1 MSTYSFR
8 FETNENETV
17 HRQYTCWRFC
27 CKRKRIWKEKQNE
40 NEVQIRS
47 IVYDDLTVVL
57 LVVFVAWLP
66 VLVVDVLVFLTRL
79 TPDKR
84 LARNDACERAL
95 RAAALK
101 TKM

>member
-47 IVYDDLTVVL
+47 IVYDDLTVVFF
-57 LVVFVAWLP
+57 VVVVCVFVTWLP
-66 VLVVDVLVFLTRL
+66 VVVCWVLVVLTRL
-79 TPDKR
+79 TPANR
-84 LARNDACERAL
+84 FARNDACERSL
-95 RAAALK
+95 RAAA
-101 TKM
+101 